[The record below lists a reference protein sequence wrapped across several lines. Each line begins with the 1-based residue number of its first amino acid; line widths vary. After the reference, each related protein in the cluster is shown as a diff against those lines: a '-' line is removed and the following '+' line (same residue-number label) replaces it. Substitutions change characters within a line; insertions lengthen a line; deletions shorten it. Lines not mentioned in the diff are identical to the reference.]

1 MENEPIR
8 HHYIP
13 QFILRNFCIDE
24 LHYHVNYYD
33 KKKQKTYVKETR
45 DVFMERNLYRDSINN
60 IENPT
65 KIEKDLSKFENEVAK
80 IIKDKFLNSKRIILT
95 TEEHEKILL
104 FFAIMGLR
112 NKKTYEAFCTFSKSS
127 IDIYSHW
134 QKDKNMEDFWKRNL
148 GYIVNC
154 RTLNEVMTDKNIDQP
169 FKIFMFRDVY
179 GYAGKYVSVIEYK
192 HNDLNFIIGDTYP
205 MQILGLMD
213 ENPNSKFNIS
223 MYELFPISPNRMI
236 LIINNGVTG
245 APRSVLG
252 LGFNVFDIPKR
263 TNNNELLITVK
274 SVFKRDV
281 IFLNQTIYDGAN
293 KGIIYYRQK

>member
-24 LHYHVNYYD
+24 LHHVNFFD
-33 KKKQKTYVKETR
+33 KKKQKTYVKDTR
-45 DVFMERNLYRDSINN
+45 DVFMERNLYRDLINN
-60 IENPT
+60 IDNPT
-65 KIEKDLSKFENEVAK
+65 KIEKDLSRFESEVAK
-80 IIKDKFLNSKRIILT
+80 IIKDKILRGKHIILT

-112 NKKTYEAFCTFSKSS
+112 NKNTYEDFCSFSRYSTDLYS
-127 IDIYSHW
+127 IW

-154 RTLNEVMTDKNIDQP
+154 RTLKEVMTHKNIDQP
-169 FKIFMFRDVY
+169 FKIFMLRDIY
-179 GYAGKYVSVIEYK
+179 GYAGKYISIIEYK
-192 HNDLNFIIGDTYP
+192 HNDFNFIIGDAYP
-205 MQILGLMD
+205 MQMFGLMD
-213 ENPNSKFNIS
+213 ENPNSKFKLL
-223 MYELFPISPNRMI
+223 MYELFPISPDRMI
-236 LIINNGVTG
+236 LTINNGVTG

-252 LGFNVFDIPKR
+252 LGLNVFDIPKKI
-263 TNNNELLITVK
+263 NNNELLITVK

-281 IFLNQTIYDGAN
+281 NFLNRTIYDGAN
-293 KGIIYYRQK
+293 KGVIYYE